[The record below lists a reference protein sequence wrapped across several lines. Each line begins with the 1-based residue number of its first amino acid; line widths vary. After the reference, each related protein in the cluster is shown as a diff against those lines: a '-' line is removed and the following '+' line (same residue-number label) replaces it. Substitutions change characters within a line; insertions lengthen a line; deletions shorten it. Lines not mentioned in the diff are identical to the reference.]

1 MPGRTRA
8 KTHSWR
14 EIMKYATRWLSFI
27 FLLISAL
34 ATGNVSA
41 QDGKIT
47 VMNPRG
53 IMPAIKRIPM
63 APRLNSLDGKTVYI
77 VDTKYP
83 NTKNF
88 VNKLAEDLSAKFPK
102 THWISVDKPG
112 GYMEDAPALWAE
124 IKKKGDAA
132 IVLMGH

>member
-1 MPGRTRA
+1 
-8 KTHSWR
+8 
-14 EIMKYATRWLSFI
+14 MKYPNQWLSLVILF
-27 FLLISAL
+27 ISAL
-34 ATGNVSA
+34 AAGNVSA

-53 IMPAIKRIPM
+53 IMPAIQRIPM
-63 APRLNSLDGKTVYI
+63 APRLTTLDGKTVYI
-77 VDTKYP
+77 VDTKFP

-88 VNKLAEDLSAKFPK
+88 VNQLARDLAAKYPR

-112 GYMEDAPALWAE
+112 GYMEDAPKLWAE

-132 IVLMGH
+132 IVLLGH

>member
-1 MPGRTRA
+1 
-8 KTHSWR
+8 
-14 EIMKYATRWLSFI
+14 MKQTTRWLTLTI
-27 FLLISAL
+27 FCLSTL
-34 ATGNVSA
+34 ATGHA
-41 QDGKIT
+41 IAADGSIT

-63 APRLNSLDGKTVYI
+63 APRLDSLDGKTVYI

-88 VNKLAEDLSAKFPK
+88 VNTLAEDLAAQYPK
-102 THWISVDKPG
+102 THWVGVDKPG
-112 GYMEDAPALWAE
+112 GYMEDAPKLWAE
-124 IKKKGDAA
+124 IKQKGDAA

>member
-1 MPGRTRA
+1 MNNTN
-8 KTHSWR
+8 
-14 EIMKYATRWLSFI
+14 RWLSLAI
-27 FLLISAL
+27 LFLSVLT
-34 ATGNVSA
+34 TGNA
-41 QDGKIT
+41 TAADGKIT

-53 IMPAIKRIPM
+53 IMPAIKRVPM
-63 APRLNSLDGKTVYI
+63 AQRLNTLDGKTIYI

-88 VNKLAEDLSAKFPK
+88 VNKLAEDLSAKYPK
-102 THWISVDKPG
+102 AHWVSVDKPG

>member
-1 MPGRTRA
+1 
-8 KTHSWR
+8 
-14 EIMKYATRWLSFI
+14 MKNINRWVSLAI
-27 FLLISAL
+27 LLL
-34 ATGNVSA
+34 TVVATGNTA
-41 QDGKIT
+41 AADGKIT

-53 IMPAIKRIPM
+53 IMPAIQRIPM
-63 APRLNSLDGKTVYI
+63 APRLDTLDGKTVYI

-88 VNKLAEDLSAKFPK
+88 VNKLAENLAAKYPSTK
-102 THWISVDKPG
+102 WVSVDKPG

>member
-1 MPGRTRA
+1 MTY
-8 KTHSWR
+8 TN
-14 EIMKYATRWLSFI
+14 RWLTLAI
-27 FLLISAL
+27 VLISAL
-34 ATGNVSA
+34 VTGNTTA
-41 QDGKIT
+41 ADGKIT

-53 IMPAIKRIPM
+53 IMPAIQRIPM
-63 APRLNSLDGKTVYI
+63 APRLASLDGKTVYI

-88 VNKLAEDLSAKFPK
+88 VNKLAENLAARYPK
-102 THWISVDKPG
+102 THWVSVDKPG

-124 IKKKGDAA
+124 IKQKGDAA